1 MTALKLFSIRRSRP
15 RIIKGAGIVLVLA
28 ASAIFAAPHPA
39 RADSAPDWMREAA
52 REKLPDYP
60 KDAEAVLLLD
70 DQEIV
75 VKDNGDVE
83 RHERCVY
90 KLLRP
95 ESRESYGYASVY
107 FDNQTKISFFKAWTI
122 TPGGQELE
130 VKEKDAFEHTL
141 TSYEVFS
148 DSRLKVLPIP
158 EANVGSVVGYEV
170 IQKMRPFLLENS
182 WYFQE
187 TIPVHRARLTLQ
199 LPSGWEFSTLW
210 ANAPEQ
216 KPQTPSSNE
225 YIWEVTDQPAIEIE
239 PQMPTRN
246 SVAGHMDVKFFP
258 RDPAL
263 REKTTGTWQDIGVW
277 YSGLIASQRIPTPAI
292 EQKVAE
298 LTAGKPDLLSKI
310 QALTSY
316 TQQQIRYAAIE
327 VGIGGMQPHAAGDVL
342 ANGYGDCKDKAT
354 LLNTMLKVIG
364 VDSYNVM
371 IDSQRG
377 TVVPQ
382 FPMVEFDHS
391 IVAIHLPDSVQD
403 GGLFAVVNDPKLGRL
418 LFFDPT
424 DPYVPLGYLPSEEQD
439 GYALVVTPEG
449 GTLEHVPL
457 LPPAT
462 NRLLRMASFTLSPSG
477 DLTGD
482 FRELSWGG
490 PAELKRAE
498 FLQTPPAQRAKII
511 EGFLGNFLGNFSLT
525 NASIGNLDQF
535 DQNMLLTYS
544 VNVSGYAKSAGDL
557 LILKPRVVGEKS
569 WAILSG
575 KPRKYPIDFGETTRQ
590 DDVFDFTLPAGYV
603 VDELPEPVS
612 VECPYGSYQ
621 SHMTVTGNKLEYKR
635 TYIIKDIQVPTD
647 KLPEV
652 KTFLA
657 EIAQDENS
665 SAILKQNKP

>member
-1 MTALKLFSIRRSRP
+1 MLAL
-15 RIIKGAGIVLVLA
+15 VA
-28 ASAIFAAPHPA
+28 AATIFAAPRPA

-60 KDAEAVLLLD
+60 KDTVAVILLD
-70 DQEIV
+70 DQEV
-75 VKDNGDVE
+75 TVKDNGDVE

-95 ESRESYGYASVY
+95 EARRDYSYASVY
-107 FDNQTKISFFKAWTI
+107 FNNDTKISYFRAWTI
-122 TPGGQELE
+122 TPDGQELE
-130 VKEKDAFEHTL
+130 VKDKDAVERSL
-141 TSYEVFS
+141 TGYVVFS
-148 DSRLKVLPIP
+148 DSRIKTLNFP

-170 IQKMRPFLLENS
+170 IQKERSFILEDS
-182 WYFQE
+182 WYFQH

-199 LPSGWEFSTLW
+199 VPPGWEFNTLW
-210 ANAPEQ
+210 GNAPEQ
-216 KPQTPSSNE
+216 KPQTPAPNE
-225 YIWEVTDQPAIEIE
+225 YVWEVTDQPAIEIE
-239 PQMPTRN
+239 PQMPAWN
-246 SVAGHMDVKFFP
+246 SVGGHMFLKYFP

-277 YSGLIASQRIPTPAI
+277 YSGLIASQRTPTPAI
-292 EQKVAE
+292 QQKVAE

-310 QALTSY
+310 QALASY

-327 VGIGGMQPHAAGDVL
+327 VGIGGWQPHAAGDVL

-364 VDSYNVM
+364 VDSYNVL
-371 IDSQRG
+371 IDSRRG
-377 TVVPQ
+377 TVAPQ
-382 FPMVEFDHS
+382 FPTIQFDHS
-391 IVAIHLPDSVQD
+391 IVAIHLPDSVPD

-424 DPYVPLGYLPSEEQD
+424 DTYVPLGYLPSQEQD
-439 GYALVVTPEG
+439 GYALVVTPNG

-462 NRLLRMASFTLSPSG
+462 NRLLRTAILSLSAAGNLSG
-477 DLTGD
+477 E
-482 FRELSWGG
+482 FKEISWGG
-490 PAELKRAE
+490 PAENERE
-498 FLQTPPAQRAKII
+498 RFLETPPAQRAKII
-511 EGFLGNFLGNFSLT
+511 EGFLGSFLDNFTLT
-525 NASIGNLDQF
+525 HASIGNLDQF
-535 DQNMLLTYS
+535 DQNMMLTYS
-544 VNVSGYAKSAGDL
+544 VNVNGYAKSAGDL
-557 LILKPRVVGEKS
+557 LILRPRVVGEKS
-569 WAILSG
+569 WTILSG

-621 SHMTVTGNKLEYKR
+621 SHVSVTGNTLEYKR
-635 TYIIKDIQVPTD
+635 TYIIKSVQVPTD

-652 KTFLA
+652 RTFMGQ
-657 EIAQDENS
+657 IAQDENS
-665 SAILKQNKP
+665 SAILKQSKP

>member
-1 MTALKLFSIRRSRP
+1 MAAAMIFVAP
-15 RIIKGAGIVLVLA
+15 RL
-28 ASAIFAAPHPA
+28 A

-60 KDAEAVLLLD
+60 KDAVAVTLLD
-70 DQEIV
+70 DVQII

-95 ESRESYGYASVY
+95 EARRDYGYASEY
-107 FDNQTKISFFKAWTI
+107 FSNETKISYFRAWTI

-130 VKEKDAFEHTL
+130 VKDKDAVERSL
-141 TSYEVFS
+141 TGYLVFS
-148 DSRLKVLPIP
+148 DSRIKTLNFP

-170 IQKMRPFLLENS
+170 IQKERPFLLENS
-182 WYFQE
+182 WYFQD
-187 TIPVHRARLTLQ
+187 TIPVHRSRLTLQ

-216 KPQTPSSNE
+216 KPQTPASNE
-225 YIWEVTDQPAIEIE
+225 YVWEVTDQPAIEIE
-239 PQMPTRN
+239 PEMPTWN
-246 SVAGHMDVKFFP
+246 ALAGHMDIKFYP
-258 RDPAL
+258 RDPAM
-263 REKTTGTWQDIGVW
+263 REKTTGSWQDIGVW
-277 YSGLIASQRIPTPAI
+277 YSGLIASQRTPTPAI

-298 LTAGKPDLLSKI
+298 LTAGKADLLSKM
-310 QALTSY
+310 QALASY
-316 TQQQIRYAAIE
+316 AQQQIRYAAIE

-342 ANGYGDCKDKAT
+342 TNGYGDCKDKAT

-391 IVAIHLPDSVQD
+391 IVAIHLPDSVQN

-424 DPYVPLGYLPSEEQD
+424 DPYVPLGYLPSDEQD

-457 LPPAT
+457 LPPST
-462 NRLLRMASFTLSPSG
+462 NRLLRTASLSLSSTG
-477 DLTGD
+477 NLTGD
-482 FRELSWGG
+482 FREISWGG
-490 PAELKRAE
+490 PAEQKRAE

-511 EGFLGNFLGNFSLT
+511 EGFLGAFLANFSLT
-525 NASIGNLDQF
+525 HASIGNLDQF

-544 VNVSGYAKSAGDL
+544 VNVNGYAKPAGDL

-621 SHMTVTGNKLEYKR
+621 SHMTVTGNTLEYKR
-635 TYIIKDIQVPTD
+635 TYIIKAIQVPTD

-652 KTFLA
+652 RTFLGQ
-657 EIAQDENS
+657 IAQDENS
-665 SAILKQNKP
+665 SAILKQSKP